1 MKLTVVGTGYVGL
14 VSGACFAEMGNDV
27 WCVDSNCM
35 KIQSLLEGRIPIY
48 EPGLEDLVKSNLEA
62 KRLHFTTRL
71 EEGLATSLFVFIA
84 VGTPPDDDGAADV
97 SNVLG
102 VACEVGRKLERY
114 AIIVVKSTAP
124 VGTADKV
131 REAVSEELRTRG
143 RTDIEFD
150 VVSNPEF
157 LKEGAAIEDVMK
169 PDRIIVGTDN
179 VRTAELMKELYAPF
193 VRSGH
198 PILTMD
204 VRSAELSKY
213 AANAMLATRI
223 SFMNELAGLCERM
236 GADIEQ
242 VRAGIGSDRR
252 IGNAFLYAGLGYGG
266 SCFPK
271 DVKAL
276 VHTMKDAGVAPLIL
290 EAVEEV
296 NRRQKISFV
305 GKVRSHLGSLRGK
318 RIAVWGLAFK
328 PQTDDMREAPSLAI
342 LSEILADGAEVRAYD
357 PVAVEAARLLLP
369 HDHLTYA
376 RDAYDALEGAHALIL
391 VTEWHLFRNPDFE
404 RMKRLMD
411 EPVIFDGRNQYDPQ
425 ILQNQGFRY
434 FCVGRSQSA

>member
-35 KIQSLLEGRIPIY
+35 KIQSLLEGQIPIY

-71 EEGLATSLFVFIA
+71 EEGLASSLFVFIA

-97 SNVLG
+97 SNVLE
-102 VACEVGRKLERY
+102 VAREVGRKLERY
-114 AIIVVKSTAP
+114 AIIVIKSTAP

-131 REAVSEELRTRG
+131 RDAVSEELRGRG

-223 SFMNELAGLCERM
+223 SFMNELASLCERM

-318 RIAVWGLAFK
+318 RIAMWGLAFK

-357 PVAVEAARLLLP
+357 PVAVEAARLLLR

>member
-1 MKLTVVGTGYVGL
+1 
-14 VSGACFAEMGNDV
+14 
-27 WCVDSNCM
+27 M

-97 SNVLG
+97 SNVLE
-102 VACEVGRKLERY
+102 VAREVGRKLERY
-114 AIIVVKSTAP
+114 AIIVIKSTAP

-131 REAVSEELRTRG
+131 RDAVSEELRGRG

-223 SFMNELAGLCERM
+223 SFMNELASLCERM

-318 RIAVWGLAFK
+318 RIAMWGLAFK

-404 RMKRLMD
+404 RMKSLMD